1 MNCEGK
7 QKRVISENTPPEL
20 GCQYAALRRSTK
32 VLTGVAGY
40 PAGWP
45 PPPRQGNCHS
55 KQESSPLGV
64 IHIGSRALRS
74 FAYLRAR
81 HSAYGPDLSYASGS
95 DARIFKRKE
104 LFGSPKT
111 SLPPF

>member
-40 PAGWP
+40 PAGCP
-45 PPPRQGNCHS
+45 PDKGIAILS
-55 KQESSPLGV
+55 KNHPHLV
-64 IHIGSRALRS
+64 
-74 FAYLRAR
+74 
-81 HSAYGPDLSYASGS
+81 
-95 DARIFKRKE
+95 
-104 LFGSPKT
+104 
-111 SLPPF
+111 

>member
-40 PAGWP
+40 PAGWA
-45 PPPRQGNCHS
+45 PRLPDKGIAILS
-55 KQESSPLGV
+55 KNHPHFV
-64 IHIGSRALRS
+64 
-74 FAYLRAR
+74 
-81 HSAYGPDLSYASGS
+81 
-95 DARIFKRKE
+95 
-104 LFGSPKT
+104 
-111 SLPPF
+111 

>member
-40 PAGWP
+40 PAGCP
-45 PPPRQGNCHS
+45 PPTR
-55 KQESSPLGV
+55 
-64 IHIGSRALRS
+64 
-74 FAYLRAR
+74 
-81 HSAYGPDLSYASGS
+81 
-95 DARIFKRKE
+95 E
-104 LFGSPKT
+104 LPS
-111 SLPPF
+111 

>member
-40 PAGWP
+40 PAGCP
-45 PPPRQGNCHS
+45 PPPDKGIAILS
-55 KQESSPLGV
+55 KNHPHLV
-64 IHIGSRALRS
+64 
-74 FAYLRAR
+74 
-81 HSAYGPDLSYASGS
+81 
-95 DARIFKRKE
+95 
-104 LFGSPKT
+104 
-111 SLPPF
+111 